1 MSVGIVFFMLFTT
14 SYSISFLIV
23 SVLSFLIFVKHIR
36 KVTDPFVDPGLGKNI
51 PFMIGVLCG
60 GIIFGTVAGFVSMV
74 PYMMKDVHQ
83 LSTAEIG
90 SVIISPGTMS
100 VIIFGYIGGI
110 LVDRR
115 GPLYVLNIGVT
126 FLSVSFL
133 TASFLLE
140 TTSWF
145 MTIIIVFVLGGL
157 SFTKTVISTI
167 VSSSLKQQEAGAGM
181 SLLNFT
187 SFLSEGTGI
196 AIVGGLLSIPL
207 LDQRLLPMEV
217 DQSTYLYSNLLLL
230 FSGIIVISW
239 LVTLNVYKHS
249 QRDF

>member
-1 MSVGIVFFMLFTT
+1 VLFLVRPT
-14 SYSISFLIV
+14 SYSFSVLLV
-23 SVLSFLIFVKHIR
+23 SVLAFLRLVNHIS
-36 KVTDPFVDPGLGKNI
+36 KVSDPFVDPGLGKNI

-60 GIIFGTVAGFVSMV
+60 GIICGTVAGFVSMV

-90 SVIISPGTMS
+90 SVIIFAGTMS
-100 VIIFGYIGGI
+100 VIMVRYVVGI

-115 GPLYVLNIGVT
+115 GPLYVLDIGVT

-145 MTIIIVFVLGGL
+145 MTIRLVFVLGGL

-181 SLLNFT
+181 S
-187 SFLSEGTGI
+187 
-196 AIVGGLLSIPL
+196 
-207 LDQRLLPMEV
+207 
-217 DQSTYLYSNLLLL
+217 
-230 FSGIIVISW
+230 
-239 LVTLNVYKHS
+239 
-249 QRDF
+249 